1 MVGSRPGGGLW
12 VNEHGELVAETEL
25 GPVKFTKPV
34 AYQEIDGKRVDV
46 AVDYILQN
54 TKPETQNS
62 KRQFPKSSIQNLS
75 STSIG
80 DPKSKIVNHKCI
92 YGFAVASYDRTKD
105 LIIDPL
111 LASTYLGRTGYDVG
125 YSLALDTSGNVY
137 VTGYTASTDFPTTSG
152 AYDISFNGGYYD
164 VFVSKLDGGLTSLLA
179 STYLGGSG
187 DDSGLLA
194 STYGGG
200 SGDDSGGSLVLD
212 TSGNVYVTGHTWST
226 DFPTTSGAYDTSFN
240 SGGYY
245 PYDVFVIKLD
255 GELTSLL
262 ASTYLGGSSGDH
274 GRSLAIDP
282 SGNVYVPWLT
292 CSLDF
297 PTTSGAYDTSRN
309 NYGDVF
315 VSKLDGGLTRLL
327 ASTYLGGSSIQRG
340 NSLALDTSGNVY
352 VTGFTYSRDFPT
364 TSGAYDTSYNGG
376 GGFYVYGADA
386 FVSKLNSG
394 LTSLLAS
401 TFLGGYSYEEGD
413 SLALD
418 TIGNIYVTG
427 ETRSANF
434 PTTSGAY
441 DTSQNGGFYDY
452 NVFVSKLD
460 GGLTSLLASTYLG
473 GSSHDR
479 GDSLA
484 LDTIGNIY
492 VTGRTGSTDFPTT
505 SGAYDDTSYN
515 GSSTAFVSKL
525 YITLYEDDCSNG
537 IDDDFD
543 GLTDCKDPDCCG
555 NSTCVE
561 KVCEESTLTETLLSQ
576 KAVMNNVEV
585 SGDFSST
592 LNFTELEFVHINT
605 GSFAGKGFS
614 KGTCEVTL
622 EGVSYKGEWSG
633 VLFQKSQERKIYLKG
648 AITGEIDATVEGNL
662 TESVS
667 ESGTYDQYQATWK
680 IGRLKNSE
688 TSATIYLNGTVSYQ
702 ESAEYSN
709 TEIRFLQTNIERA
722 LSGDYEDTVNIVST
736 HLRVM
741 SEGNPYE
748 GEGFSIISY
757 TSESGT
763 GEGWTYDK
771 AVSPD
776 QAELSGL
783 CTSPYYG
790 IASGT
795 LIKKTL
801 YLSIKRIDKG
811 LPPMADL
818 EVKTWGPQRVS
829 PGQTVDYMIEY
840 RNDGTRSADDSVVVV
855 QLPDE
860 VEYISSTNA
869 GIYKWET
876 NEVIWKLGSLLPLD
890 KGNLSVKVTVKWGLS
905 QGTQFTIS
913 ALIGTNSDEKDV
925 YTEGMSFLNVTE
937 YLNYQEYEP
946 PKVENFDTDEKLSDL
961 LQDTK
966 FADMYNYAI
975 SLGYETG
982 ETVKQVSTNDNN
994 VTIILN
1000 MVTSAEDKSLS
1011 VNKITF
1017 SDETN
1022 SYYLLEMDGDSV
1034 SILDWE

>member
-125 YSLALDTSGNVY
+125 YSLAIDTSGNVY

-262 ASTYLGGSSGDH
+262 ASTYVGGSSGDH

-401 TFLGGYSYEEGD
+401 AFLGGYSYEEGY

-418 TIGNIYVTG
+418 TIGNVYVTG

-492 VTGRTGSTDFPTT
+492 VTGETRSTDFPTTSGSYDTSFNGGDYDVFVSKMDGGLTRLQTSMFLGGSYSDQGYSLALDTSGNVYVTGRTGSTDFPTT

-525 YITLYEDDCSNG
+525 YITLYEDDCSTG

-622 EGVSYKGEWSG
+622 EGVSYKGKWSG
-633 VLFQKSQERKIYLKG
+633 VLFQKSKERKIYLKG
-648 AITGEIDATVEGNL
+648 AITGEIDATVEGDL

-667 ESGTYDQYQATWK
+667 ESGMYDQYQATWK
-680 IGRLKNSE
+680 IGR
-688 TSATIYLNGTVSYQ
+688 Q
-702 ESAEYSN
+702 E
-709 TEIRFLQTNIERA
+709 
-722 LSGDYEDTVNIVST
+722 
-736 HLRVM
+736 LR
-741 SEGNPYE
+741 
-748 GEGFSIISY
+748 
-757 TSESGT
+757 
-763 GEGWTYDK
+763 
-771 AVSPD
+771 
-776 QAELSGL
+776 
-783 CTSPYYG
+783 
-790 IASGT
+790 
-795 LIKKTL
+795 
-801 YLSIKRIDKG
+801 
-811 LPPMADL
+811 DL
-818 EVKTWGPQRVS
+818 
-829 PGQTVDYMIEY
+829 
-840 RNDGTRSADDSVVVV
+840 
-855 QLPDE
+855 
-860 VEYISSTNA
+860 
-869 GIYKWET
+869 
-876 NEVIWKLGSLLPLD
+876 
-890 KGNLSVKVTVKWGLS
+890 
-905 QGTQFTIS
+905 
-913 ALIGTNSDEKDV
+913 
-925 YTEGMSFLNVTE
+925 
-937 YLNYQEYEP
+937 
-946 PKVENFDTDEKLSDL
+946 
-961 LQDTK
+961 
-966 FADMYNYAI
+966 
-975 SLGYETG
+975 
-982 ETVKQVSTNDNN
+982 
-994 VTIILN
+994 
-1000 MVTSAEDKSLS
+1000 
-1011 VNKITF
+1011 
-1017 SDETN
+1017 
-1022 SYYLLEMDGDSV
+1022 
-1034 SILDWE
+1034 